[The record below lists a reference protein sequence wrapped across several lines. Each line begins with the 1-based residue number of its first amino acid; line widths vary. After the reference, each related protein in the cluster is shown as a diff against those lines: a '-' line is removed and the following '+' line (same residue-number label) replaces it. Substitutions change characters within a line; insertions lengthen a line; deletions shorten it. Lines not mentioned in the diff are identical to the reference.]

1 MPISSAKP
9 PMQVL
14 ILMRHATRAGG
25 LDTLA
30 AEGHKQAESFPE
42 LLRAKLAKLAR
53 FAKQENLAALA
64 PDSLAQGQAVTWQ
77 IFASPKIR
85 TQQTLR
91 FLTELLRTN
100 FETARSE
107 IFEKLDE
114 RTSSETQ
121 TEFENRVRAVLDTWH
136 DEMRENKTSAEIRV
150 ACSHLDWLEA
160 AAIYL
165 SSDESDSERA
175 APWPPLE
182 TRIYFLQNGI
192 WNRFR
197 HSKT

>member
-1 MPISSAKP
+1 MPISSATP
-9 PMQVL
+9 PMRVL

-30 AEGHKQAESFPE
+30 APGHKQAENFPE
-42 LLRAKLAKLAR
+42 LLRTKLGKLAQ
-53 FAKQENLAALA
+53 FAKQEDLGALPA
-64 PDSLAQGQAVTWQ
+64 DPLAQGQSITWQ
-77 IFASPKIR
+77 VFASPKTR
-85 TQQTLR
+85 TQLN
-91 FLTELLRTN
+91 ELLKAN
-100 FETARSE
+100 SETARSE

-121 TEFENRVRAVLDTWH
+121 TEFEARVRAVLDSWH
-136 DEMRENKTSAEIRV
+136 DEMRENGTSAEIRV

-165 SSDESDSERA
+165 SSDESDVERS

-182 TRIYFLQNGI
+182 TRIYFLRNGI
-192 WNRFR
+192 WSRFR
-197 HSKT
+197 K